1 MPILSKLMV
10 ITIGSL
16 RLFAQECLIME
27 FATNFIIVNSKL
39 RPRVDKEG
47 LLLKIKGIGKVEDT
61 VIDKAMFRTT
71 EINSHKMLEQRM
83 GKDSEIEIELL
94 RALLVSNLKLT

>member
-1 MPILSKLMV
+1 MV

-16 RLFAQECLIME
+16 RLFAQECLTME
-27 FATNFIIVNSKL
+27 FATNFIIANSKL
-39 RPRVDKEG
+39 RLRVGKEA
-47 LLLKIKGIGKVEDT
+47 LRLKIKGIGKVADT

-83 GKDSEIEIELL
+83 GKDSEIEIELP
-94 RALLVSNLKLT
+94 RALLVSNPKLT